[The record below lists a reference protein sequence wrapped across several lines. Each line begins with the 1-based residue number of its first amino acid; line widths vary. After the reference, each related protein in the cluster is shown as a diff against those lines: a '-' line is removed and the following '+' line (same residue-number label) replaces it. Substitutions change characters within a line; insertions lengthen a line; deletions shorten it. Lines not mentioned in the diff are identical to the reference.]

1 MHKRWESQ
9 KEHTTTTNTT
19 AQRRCLDPVP
29 ATDLLVICP
38 EEWGH
43 WLKRISVSLIF
54 RGNAG
59 THGPAFSPGPH
70 PLETTLEAP
79 SNWSGFYLFWLVTSP
94 PPPSRTTRTAAFH
107 CAMFFVVQSHHYCCL
122 CCVLTSRIGRK
133 KWHALKKKN
142 YKRKKT
148 TKNNALILF
157 PPPPPTHFASSS
169 GTNSL
174 LFSGI
179 FQKFCQNYYS
189 FHTSD
194 SHTVWWVPV
203 LPAFSSFR
211 CKCSCVRD
219 SVPKARS

>member
-1 MHKRWESQ
+1 MSWPSAHYRPPCDMSRRVRALAEADFCKFDFSWERWDTWPCFFSRSSSTGDNSGSTQ
-9 KEHTTTTNTT
+9 
-19 AQRRCLDPVP
+19 QLVRILS
-29 ATDLLVICP
+29 LLA
-38 EEWGH
+38 
-43 WLKRISVSLIF
+43 S
-54 RGNAG
+54 
-59 THGPAFSPGPH
+59 
-70 PLETTLEAP
+70 
-79 SNWSGFYLFWLVTSP
+79 YLP
-94 PPPSRTTRTAAFH
+94 PPPPPTTRTAAFH

-157 PPPPPTHFASSS
+157 PPPTHFASSS

-189 FHTSD
+189 FHASD